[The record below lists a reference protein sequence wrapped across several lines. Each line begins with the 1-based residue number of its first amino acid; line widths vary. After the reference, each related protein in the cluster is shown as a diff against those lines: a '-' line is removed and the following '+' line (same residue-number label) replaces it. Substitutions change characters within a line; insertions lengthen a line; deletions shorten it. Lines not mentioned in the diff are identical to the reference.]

1 MMSKGAT
8 GNETRN
14 LQAASSDKG
23 KHDTFVLEIRY
34 VSVGYS
40 FIKMSNKVNKVTKVM
55 ATCLLNYQ
63 NTL

>member
-1 MMSKGAT
+1 MKHEIYKPPVVSVRGKVTKG
-8 GNETRN
+8 
-14 LQAASSDKG
+14 SMIP
-23 KHDTFVLEIRY
+23 VLEIRY
-34 VSVGYS
+34 VSVGYI